1 MAKSHCNYYLAIT
14 DEAIVPVKTFD
25 EARALS
31 HGKPGGNVKGFNS
44 YQEAV
49 DAIPKIRKANN
60 KRLKRKAPKRP
71 RNNGMPKVQEDL
83 SYLSKYLP
91 SSGDKK
97 VTVNCHLGTGG
108 KASTISVVNGETYVI
123 DALKGSVAAMH
134 LQLGRHGLKRAKAE
148 LNNGAGSVEVL
159 GLNITVV
166 NTLTLWAPKWKQQNW
181 VKPNGQPR
189 PNAKLVRDMLALYEQ
204 IKSKVCFGEGIAQ
217 KAPVDDDAPF

>member
-1 MAKSHCNYYLAIT
+1 MANSHRNYYLAIT
-14 DEAIVPVKTFD
+14 DKAIVPVKTFD

-31 HGKPGGNVKGFNS
+31 HRKSGGNVIGFDS

-49 DAIPKIRKANN
+49 NAIPEIRKANN
-60 KRLKRKAPKRP
+60 KRLKGKVSKRP

-91 SSGDKK
+91 SPGDKK
-97 VTVNCHLGTGG
+97 ITVNCHLGTGG

-134 LQLGRHGLKRAKAE
+134 LQLGHHALKRVKAE
-148 LNNGAGSVEVL
+148 LDDGAGSVELL
-159 GLNITVV
+159 GMNITTV
-166 NTLTLWAPKWKQQNW
+166 NTLTLWAPKWKTEGW

-189 PNAKLVRDMLALYEQ
+189 PNAELVRDMLALYEQ
-204 IKSKVCFGEGIAQ
+204 IKSKVSFGDNTDQ
-217 KAPVDDDAPF
+217 KVPVDDDTPF